1 MELSQNENIT
11 AIELNSLLKCYVN
24 RNAIAIKDNLFEN
37 LVNKHVRIIIGATA
51 AVAEEKSLNKKEKTE
66 HGSLMSSRLIKDTC
80 FIFQSTNGL
89 VPELM
94 DHLIKYVVENQ
105 SFIFAD
111 TCARVLHLCY
121 HLGYN
126 PNQNDADRFFEASFK
141 IIER

>member
-11 AIELNSLLKCYVN
+11 AVELNSLLKCYVN

-37 LVNKHVRIIIGATA
+37 LVNKHVGIIIGATS
-51 AVAEEKSLNKKEKTE
+51 AVAEEK
-66 HGSLMSSRLIKDTC
+66 SLMSSRLIKDTC

-126 PNQNDADRFFEASFK
+126 PNHNDADRFFEACFK